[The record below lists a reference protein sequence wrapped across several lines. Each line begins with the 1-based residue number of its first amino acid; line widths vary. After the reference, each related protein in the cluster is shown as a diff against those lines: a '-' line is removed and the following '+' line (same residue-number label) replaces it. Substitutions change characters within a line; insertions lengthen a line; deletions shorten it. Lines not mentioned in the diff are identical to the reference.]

1 MRGRGTGWPYRAGA
15 WLGAWVIVAGL
26 TASPGPGAAESPPA
40 SVLVEELKTP
50 ELAADAR
57 SAPGAATAELDYWF
71 GRSRSLGLG
80 VDLSR
85 VQPNASSKLGS
96 APTVP
101 QGAVAARLIDPEL
114 HFDALSFD
122 LKVRWPAPAGT
133 GSSSLR
139 PYVSFGP
146 ALFVARPGDVTA
158 LGLLGDRRDVSL
170 SLGVIGGAG
179 LSWQLGENTALFGEY
194 RFTQSG
200 SSRLL
205 PIGERGALGRDAD
218 TSDLLYGISVRF

>member
-1 MRGRGTGWPYRAGA
+1 
-15 WLGAWVIVAGL
+15 
-26 TASPGPGAAESPPA
+26 
-40 SVLVEELKTP
+40 
-50 ELAADAR
+50 
-57 SAPGAATAELDYWF
+57 
-71 GRSRSLGLG
+71 
-80 VDLSR
+80 
-85 VQPNASSKLGS
+85 
-96 APTVP
+96 
-101 QGAVAARLIDPEL
+101 VAARLIDPEL

-158 LGLLGDRRDVSL
+158 LGLVGDRRDVSL